1 MEMVAF
7 RRDTVGAFVAVMYF
21 DGDTPIMPIDEAA
34 RKFDDRI
41 MEALPAD
48 PP

>member
-7 RRDTVGAFVAVMYF
+7 RRDAVGAFVAVMYF
-21 DGDTPIMPIDEAA
+21 DGDAPIVPIDEAA

-41 MEALPAD
+41 VEALSEDTP
-48 PP
+48 